1 MYSSC
6 YKKVTNKVL
15 YWRQCWMYVWE
26 ENMWIKCFPWETK
39 KFTLV
44 WQWSIYMFPWF
55 QCACSLLLLPL
66 LILAAVLKFA
76 LPSLILSFLHL
87 PFLSPS
93 LQNKINWIFI
103 TELKALSLLYWWEQ
117 YCSIWLNKLL
127 QPLWFSGHFWCK
139 KYFFIYAYLFPW
151 LSFPPFFCF
160 VPIEFFLNRKLG
172 NWRSLYLLCVKQCCK
187 A

>member
-1 MYSSC
+1 MLDVCLGGKYVDKMFSMRNQEIYTGLTVVNLHVPMVPMCLFTSPTTPPNTGC
-6 YKKVTNKVL
+6 CFKV
-15 YWRQCWMYVWE
+15 C
-26 ENMWIKCFPWETK
+26 
-39 KFTLV
+39 
-44 WQWSIYMFPWF
+44 
-55 QCACSLLLLPL
+55 
-66 LILAAVLKFA
+66 
-76 LPSLILSFLHL
+76 PSLSYTFLP
-87 PFLSPS
+87 PFFSPS

-151 LSFPPFFCF
+151 LSFPTFFCF